1 MKGYVMTIRKNFNFN
16 EETARHLEEKAK
28 REAKTQTQYL
38 EELIEKDLR
47 EEKRA
52 KRLEALERLA
62 GSLTGKIGDIDIK
75 EARGAYLAEKYGY

>member
-1 MKGYVMTIRKNFNFN
+1 MTIRKNFNFN

-28 REAKTQTQYL
+28 RDAKTQTQYL

-52 KRLEALERLA
+52 KRLNALEKLKNSPSA
-62 GSLTGKIGDIDIK
+62 NIGDIDI
-75 EARGAYLAEKYGY
+75 RQMRIEKALKNA

>member
-62 GSLTGKIGDIDIK
+62 GSLTGKIGDVDIK